1 MSLVGSLSRER
12 FPAVVK
18 IKSTK
23 EGPTDASSVATAA
36 VVIIEEASKSIESP
50 KRQYG
55 FASLRKSAVIARA
68 PLRLWMARNQ

>member
-12 FPAVVK
+12 FTAVVK

-50 KRQYG
+50 K
-55 FASLRKSAVIARA
+55 
-68 PLRLWMARNQ
+68 